1 VVSGP
6 RHRREDFRFKE
17 AIGSRGFDDIA
28 GRQQLDLAD
37 IGQDDFGL
45 YRQAIFQRSAVSIG
59 RFGQQQV
66 NDGCFPSLEVVPAE
80 ALTLTCP
87 ALMSGRSLV
96 CVVPGPRKAAAV
108 RSTLLDAISTAC
120 PATLLRRH
128 PNAVLYLDPGSSAE
142 LPVA

>member
-1 VVSGP
+1 
-6 RHRREDFRFKE
+6 
-17 AIGSRGFDDIA
+17 
-28 GRQQLDLAD
+28 
-37 IGQDDFGL
+37 
-45 YRQAIFQRSAVSIG
+45 
-59 RFGQQQV
+59 
-66 NDGCFPSLEVVPAE
+66 
-80 ALTLTCP
+80 
-87 ALMSGRSLV
+87 MSGRSLV